1 MWFEKGG
8 EIILRS
14 DIEETNDTENIPEN
28 ELRANRFAAEFL
40 TNEELLLQEIRNYNM
55 DKNKLDIKDILR
67 LSNLFIVPY
76 KAMVRRLYEIKLI
89 NKERYNQFMK
99 LTNEQIEIWRNRLG
113 LSIPIRDKKISLSD
127 LIDRAMELYE
137 RKKITREKLEHLLNF
152 AELTLEGMGIGK
164 EEPYTPPTDEELDA
178 IMEE

>member
-1 MWFEKGG
+1 MELYHLWFEKGG

-67 LSNLFIVPY
+67 LSNLFIVRI
-76 KAMVRRLYEIKLI
+76 KQMVRRLYEIKLI

-137 RKKITREKLEHLLNF
+137 RKDNTRKVKHLLNF
-152 AELTLEGMGIGK
+152 AELTWKEWELGK
-164 EEPYTPPTDEELDA
+164 RNHIHLQR
-178 IMEE
+178 MRS